1 MDDKTTILT
10 KISLYIFIDNKVN
23 LCFSALCACLIHLF
37 YKQDLTYT
45 IICFI
50 GLFSAFCLLKECVS
64 FCKRKVIQYHKTKEE
79 QLKNYQEVEKVMKLA
94 VIQTL
99 NNEHNIELFK
109 QSLNKTIFL
118 SDKDSVFYTFYS
130 FNELINTYN
139 LYPFNNYD
147 VLDID
152 NIDGGIEFRV
162 KPNLVPYIRTFFKK
176 HKNDYMKFVF
186 MKCSNDNT
194 QTNEENKN
202 CETIIE
208 NDENKNEHIKNTIK
222 EAIIEANAEMQK
234 PQIVEYKKIP
244 IKGKLNRIFCLI
256 FFQKKLN
263 GNPDLP
269 FAMLQM
275 LSGDML
281 SIFKCFLYFIAVIFV
296 IAGITSI
303 IVCAKTFSIL
313 KLLTILLFFAFA
325 TLSFLIGRIL
335 NKTIDTMSKYQYDKN
350 ITLGLFSAF
359 IALLSLVIAFISL
372 LKQ

>member
-10 KISLYIFIDNKVN
+10 KIGLYIFIENKIN
-23 LCFSALCACLIHLF
+23 LCFSALCACLLHLF

-50 GLFSAFCLLKECVS
+50 GLFSTFCLLKECVS
-64 FCKRKVIQYHKTKEE
+64 FCKLKITQSCKAREMR
-79 QLKNYQEVEKVMKLA
+79 LKNYQSIEKLMKNA
-94 VIQTL
+94 VIQIL
-99 NNEHNIELFK
+99 NNKCNIELFK
-109 QSLNKTIFL
+109 QGLNKTTFL
-118 SDKDSVFYTFYS
+118 S
-130 FNELINTYN
+130 NEDNSYGLFVSLNSLISTYN
-139 LYPFNNYD
+139 LYQFNNYE

-152 NIDGGIEFRV
+152 NVDGGIEFRV
-162 KPNLVPYIRTFFKK
+162 KSNLVPYIRTFFKK

-186 MKCSNDNT
+186 MKHSNDNT
-194 QTNEENKN
+194 QTNEKNKI

-208 NDENKNEHIKNTIK
+208 NDENKNEDIKKIIK

-234 PQIVEYKKIP
+234 PQIVEYEKIP
-244 IKGKLNRIFCLI
+244 IKDKLKRIFCLI
-256 FFQKKLN
+256 FCQKKLN

-281 SIFKCFLYFIAVIFV
+281 SIFKCFLYFIAVVFAF
-296 IAGITSI
+296 AGITSI
-303 IVCAKTFSIL
+303 AVCVKTFSISN
-313 KLLTILLFFAFA
+313 LLTILLFFVFA

-335 NKTIDTMSKYQYDKN
+335 NKTMDTMLKYQYDKN

-372 LKQ
+372 LK